1 MSRHLYAVPSPS
13 PAAPTSITGLIDTMN
28 AQVDELQAIYEG
40 LKAAA
45 EAEKLNAE
53 YALSASVIDT
63 STWFIT
69 SEIRCHERRITK
81 LTAELNAV
89 LGDNPAADHTRARI
103 QGRIDLAQDALD
115 DLLAQRDDLLEAA
128 NFNDAA

>member
-1 MSRHLYAVPSPS
+1 MTRHLSVVPT
-13 PAAPTSITGLIDTMN
+13 PAHPTSIKGMVDTI
-28 AQVDELQAIYEG
+28 AAGTEELQRILHG

-53 YALSASVIDT
+53 FALSASVIDT

-69 SEIRCHERRITK
+69 SEIRCHERRISK

-115 DLLAQRDDLLEAA
+115 DLLAQRDDLAEAA
-128 NFNDAA
+128 NYNDAA